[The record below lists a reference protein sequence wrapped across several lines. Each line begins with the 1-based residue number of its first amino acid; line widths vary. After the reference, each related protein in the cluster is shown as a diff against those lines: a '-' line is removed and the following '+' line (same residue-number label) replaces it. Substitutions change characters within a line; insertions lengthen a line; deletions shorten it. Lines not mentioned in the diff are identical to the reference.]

1 MKETKFDLKKTK
13 FMGWKNRP
21 TYVVSLHLNQMEAH
35 EEIRALLRSK
45 SGLIGVAAIVLRE
58 NTIGRFSTPDLHPMH
73 RTALY
78 EFMMQV
84 DWVEIVETFTAEDE
98 Q

>member
-1 MKETKFDLKKTK
+1 
-13 FMGWKNRP
+13 
-21 TYVVSLHLNQMEAH
+21 
-35 EEIRALLRSK
+35 
-45 SGLIGVAAIVLRE
+45 
-58 NTIGRFSTPDLHPMH
+58 MH